1 MVLTRLHGTRFTDM
15 PELPEVETVK
25 RELEKTMLN
34 KTFLTPQ
41 VYFKGAIKSDYET
54 YLKEINNKTVVSF
67 SRKGKFLLIN
77 LNDKQ
82 RILFHLRMEGKLF
95 VVDKKEHS
103 TKHLTLF
110 IPFKDDDNGLAFYDV
125 RKFGITQLLK
135 ENELGPLKKLGLEP
149 FEIQDPTYLYDKL
162 KNSNKT
168 IKELLLDQSIIAGIG
183 NIYDS
188 EILFKSSISPF
199 RKGKTIRLDECQTL
213 INISKDILN
222 KAIINNGSTIRS
234 YQASQKVH
242 GSFQEFLQVYQN
254 DGYCKSCHSFKIQ
267 KIAIEGRGTYF
278 CPKCQHTGIT
288 LGITG
293 KIGSGKSLATSFFK
307 DDGYLT
313 ISSDDIVHSLYKNE
327 SFLKK
332 LKANFPMVFKEG
344 ILSKDIISN
353 LLQND
358 NKFKNKYQNFIFK
371 EVKKEIEN
379 FIIENDSKNKAV
391 EVPLLFDAHFES
403 LFTYLV
409 GVETIHQK
417 EHLLNRGETNI
428 EERIKF
434 NSLNS
439 YDENKEKLDFIL
451 HSDSTI
457 EYLHKQ
463 VDDIVIEIEKRLA

>member
-1 MVLTRLHGTRFTDM
+1 M

-25 RELEKTMLN
+25 RELEKIMLN
-34 KTFLTPQ
+34 KTLLTPQ
-41 VYFKGAIKSDYET
+41 IFFKGAIKSDYET
-54 YLKEINNKTVVSF
+54 YLKEINDKTVVSF

-77 LNDKQ
+77 LNDNQ

-95 VVDKKEHS
+95 VVDKDDHT

-110 IPFKDDDNGLAFYDV
+110 IPFKNDDKGLAFYDV

-135 ENELGPLKKLGLEP
+135 EGELGPLEKLGLEP
-149 FEIQDPTYLYDKL
+149 SEIKDASYLYDKI

-199 RKGKTIRLDECQTL
+199 REGKTITLNECETIIKNCQEILD
-213 INISKDILN
+213 
-222 KAIINNGSTIRS
+222 KAIINNGSTIKS

-254 DGYCKSCHSFKIQ
+254 DGNCKSCHTFKVQ
-267 KIAIEGRGTYF
+267 KIPIEGRGTYY

-313 ISSDDIVHSLYKNE
+313 ISSDDIVHDLYNNVDFIAK
-327 SFLKK
+327 LKK
-332 LKANFPMVFKEG
+332 NFPDIFKDG
-344 ILSKDIISN
+344 IISKETISK
-353 LLQND
+353 LLQSD
-358 NKFKNKYQNFIFK
+358 KKFKNKYQNFIFK

-379 FIIENDSKNKAV
+379 FIIKNDGKNKAV

-417 EHLLNRGETNI
+417 EHLLTRGDKNV
-428 EERIKF
+428 EERMKF
-434 NSLNS
+434 NDLNS
-439 YDENKEKLDFIL
+439 YDKNRDKLDFVL

-463 VDDIVIEIEKRLA
+463 VDDVVREIEKRLA

>member
-1 MVLTRLHGTRFTDM
+1 M

-25 RELEKTMLN
+25 RELEKIMLN
-34 KTFLTPQ
+34 KTLLTPQ
-41 VYFKGAIKSDYET
+41 VFFKGAIKSDYET
-54 YLKEINNKTVVSF
+54 YLKEINDKTVVSF

-77 LNDKQ
+77 LNDNQ

-95 VVDKKEHS
+95 VVDKDDHT

-110 IPFKDDDNGLAFYDV
+110 IPFKNDDKGLAFYDV

-135 ENELGPLKKLGLEP
+135 EGELGPLEKLGLEP
-149 FEIQDPTYLYDKL
+149 SEIKDPSYLYDKI

-168 IKELLLDQSIIAGIG
+168 IKELLLDQTIIAGIG

-199 RKGKTIRLDECQTL
+199 REGKTITLNECETIIKNSQEILD
-213 INISKDILN
+213 

-254 DGYCKSCHSFKIQ
+254 DGYCKSCHTFKVQ
-267 KIAIEGRGTYF
+267 KIPIEGRGTYY

-313 ISSDDIVHSLYKNE
+313 ISSDDIVHDLYNNIDFIAK
-327 SFLKK
+327 LKK
-332 LKANFPMVFKEG
+332 NFPEIFKDG
-344 ILSKDIISN
+344 IISKETISK
-353 LLQND
+353 LLQSD
-358 NKFKNKYQNFIFK
+358 KKFKNKYQNFIFK

-379 FIIENDSKNKAV
+379 FIIKNDGKNKAV
-391 EVPLLFDAHFES
+391 EVPLLFEAHFES

-409 GVETIHQK
+409 GVETVHQK
-417 EHLLNRGETNI
+417 EHLLTRGDKNV

-434 NSLNS
+434 NDLNS
-439 YDENKEKLDFIL
+439 YDKNRDKLDFVL

-463 VDDIVIEIEKRLA
+463 VNDVVGEIEKRLA

>member
-1 MVLTRLHGTRFTDM
+1 M

-25 RELEKTMLN
+25 RELEKIMLN
-34 KTFLTPQ
+34 KTLLTPQ
-41 VYFKGAIKSDYET
+41 IFFKGAIKSDYET
-54 YLKEINNKTVVSF
+54 YLKEINDKTVVSF

-77 LNDKQ
+77 LNDNQ

-95 VVDKKEHS
+95 VVDKDDHT

-110 IPFKDDDNGLAFYDV
+110 IPFKNDDKGLAFYDV

-135 ENELGPLKKLGLEP
+135 EGELGPLEKLGLEP
-149 FEIQDPTYLYDKL
+149 SEIKDASYLYDKI

-168 IKELLLDQSIIAGIG
+168 IKELLLDQTIIAGVG

-199 RKGKTIRLDECQTL
+199 REGKTITLNECETIIKNCQEILD
-213 INISKDILN
+213 

-254 DGYCKSCHSFKIQ
+254 DGNCKSCHTFKVQ
-267 KIAIEGRGTYF
+267 KIPIEGRGTYY

-313 ISSDDIVHSLYKNE
+313 ISSDDIVHDLYNNVDFIAK
-327 SFLKK
+327 LKK
-332 LKANFPMVFKEG
+332 TFPDIFKDG
-344 ILSKDIISN
+344 IISKETISK
-353 LLQND
+353 LLQSD
-358 NKFKNKYQNFIFK
+358 KKFKNKYQNFIFK

-379 FIIENDSKNKAV
+379 FIIKNDGKNKAV

-417 EHLLNRGETNI
+417 EHLLTRGDKNV
-428 EERIKF
+428 EERMKF
-434 NSLNS
+434 NDLNS
-439 YDENKEKLDFIL
+439 YDKNRDKLDFVL
-451 HSDSTI
+451 HGDSTI

-463 VDDIVIEIEKRLA
+463 VDDVVREIEKRLA

>member
-1 MVLTRLHGTRFTDM
+1 M

-25 RELEKTMLN
+25 RELEKIMLN
-34 KTFLTPQ
+34 KTLLTPQ
-41 VYFKGAIKSDYET
+41 VFFKGAIKSDYET
-54 YLKEINNKTVVSF
+54 YLKEINDKTVVSF

-77 LNDKQ
+77 LNDNQ

-95 VVDKKEHS
+95 VVDKDDHT

-110 IPFKDDDNGLAFYDV
+110 IPFKNDDKGLAFYDV

-135 ENELGPLKKLGLEP
+135 EGELGPLEKLGLEP
-149 FEIQDPTYLYDKL
+149 SEIKDASYLYDKI

-168 IKELLLDQSIIAGIG
+168 IKELLLDQTIIAGIG

-199 RKGKTIRLDECQTL
+199 REGKTITLNECETIIQNSQEILD
-213 INISKDILN
+213 

-254 DGYCKSCHSFKIQ
+254 DGYCKSCHTFKVQ
-267 KIAIEGRGTYF
+267 KIPIEGRGTYY

-313 ISSDDIVHSLYKNE
+313 ISSDDIVHDLYNNVDFIAK
-327 SFLKK
+327 LKK
-332 LKANFPMVFKEG
+332 NFPEIFKDG
-344 ILSKDIISN
+344 NISKETISK
-353 LLQND
+353 LLQSD
-358 NKFKNKYQNFIFK
+358 KKFKNKYQNYIFK

-379 FIIENDSKNKAV
+379 FIIKNDGKNKAV

-409 GVETIHQK
+409 GVETVHQK
-417 EHLLNRGETNI
+417 EHLLTRGDKNV

-434 NSLNS
+434 NDLNS
-439 YDENKEKLDFIL
+439 YDKNRDKLDFVL

-463 VDDIVIEIEKRLA
+463 VDDVVCEIEKRLA

>member
-1 MVLTRLHGTRFTDM
+1 M

-25 RELEKTMLN
+25 RELEKIMLN
-34 KTFLTPQ
+34 KTLLTPQ
-41 VYFKGAIKSDYET
+41 IFFKGAIKSDYET
-54 YLKEINNKTVVSF
+54 YLKEINDKTVVSF

-77 LNDKQ
+77 LNDNQ

-95 VVDKKEHS
+95 VVDKDDHT

-110 IPFKDDDNGLAFYDV
+110 IPFKNDDKGLAFYDV

-135 ENELGPLKKLGLEP
+135 EGELGPLEKLGLEP
-149 FEIQDPTYLYDKL
+149 SEIKDASYLYDKI

-199 RKGKTIRLDECQTL
+199 REGKTITLNECETIIKNSQEILD
-213 INISKDILN
+213 

-254 DGYCKSCHSFKIQ
+254 DGNCKSCHTFKVQ
-267 KIAIEGRGTYF
+267 KIPIEGRGTYY

-313 ISSDDIVHSLYKNE
+313 ISSDDIVHDLYNNVDFIAK
-327 SFLKK
+327 LKK
-332 LKANFPMVFKEG
+332 NFPDIFKDG
-344 ILSKDIISN
+344 IISKETISK
-353 LLQND
+353 LLQSD
-358 NKFKNKYQNFIFK
+358 KKFKNKYQNFIFK

-379 FIIENDSKNKAV
+379 FIIKNDGKNKAV

-417 EHLLNRGETNI
+417 EHLLTRGDKNV
-428 EERIKF
+428 EERMKF
-434 NSLNS
+434 NDLNS
-439 YDENKEKLDFIL
+439 YDKNRDKLDFVL

-463 VDDIVIEIEKRLA
+463 VDDVVCEIEKRLA

>member
-1 MVLTRLHGTRFTDM
+1 M

-25 RELEKTMLN
+25 RELEKIMLN
-34 KTFLTPQ
+34 KTLLTPQ
-41 VYFKGAIKSDYET
+41 VFFKGAIKSDYET
-54 YLKEINNKTVVSF
+54 YLKEINDKTVVSF

-77 LNDKQ
+77 LNDNQ

-95 VVDKKEHS
+95 VVDKDDHT

-110 IPFKDDDNGLAFYDV
+110 IPFKNDDKGLAFYDV

-135 ENELGPLKKLGLEP
+135 EGELGPLEKLGLEP
-149 FEIQDPTYLYDKL
+149 SEIEDASYLYEKI

-168 IKELLLDQSIIAGIG
+168 IKELLLDQTIIAGIG

-199 RKGKTIRLDECQTL
+199 REGKTITLNECETIIKNSQEILD
-213 INISKDILN
+213 

-254 DGYCKSCHSFKIQ
+254 DGYCKSCHTIKVQ
-267 KIAIEGRGTYF
+267 KISIEGRGTYY

-313 ISSDDIVHSLYKNE
+313 ISSDDIVHDLYNNVDFIAK
-327 SFLKK
+327 LKK
-332 LKANFPMVFKEG
+332 NFPEIFKDG
-344 ILSKDIISN
+344 IISKETISK
-353 LLQND
+353 LLQSD
-358 NKFKNKYQNFIFK
+358 KKFKNKYQNYIFK

-379 FIIENDSKNKAV
+379 FIIKNDGKNKAV

-403 LFTYLV
+403 LFTYIV
-409 GVETIHQK
+409 GVETVHQK
-417 EHLLNRGETNI
+417 EHLLTRGDKNV

-434 NSLNS
+434 NDLNS
-439 YDENKEKLDFIL
+439 YDKNRDKLDFVL

-463 VDDIVIEIEKRLA
+463 VDDVVREIEKRSA

>member
-1 MVLTRLHGTRFTDM
+1 M

-25 RELEKTMLN
+25 RELEKIMLN
-34 KTFLTPQ
+34 KTLLTPQ
-41 VYFKGAIKSDYET
+41 VFFKGAIKSDYET
-54 YLKEINNKTVVSF
+54 YLKEINDKTVVSF

-77 LNDKQ
+77 LNDNQ

-95 VVDKKEHS
+95 VVDKDDHT

-110 IPFKDDDNGLAFYDV
+110 IPFKNDDKGLAFYDV

-135 ENELGPLKKLGLEP
+135 EGELGPLEKLGLEP
-149 FEIQDPTYLYDKL
+149 SEIKDASYLYDKI

-199 RKGKTIRLDECQTL
+199 REGKTITLNECETIIKNSQEILD
-213 INISKDILN
+213 

-254 DGYCKSCHSFKIQ
+254 DGYCKSCHTFKVQ
-267 KIAIEGRGTYF
+267 KIPIEGRGTYY

-313 ISSDDIVHSLYKNE
+313 ISSDDIVHDLYNNVDFIAK
-327 SFLKK
+327 LKK
-332 LKANFPMVFKEG
+332 NFQEIFKDG
-344 ILSKDIISN
+344 IISKETISK
-353 LLQND
+353 LLQSD
-358 NKFKNKYQNFIFK
+358 KKFKNKYQNFIFK

-379 FIIENDSKNKAV
+379 FIIKNDCKNKAV

-409 GVETIHQK
+409 GVETVHQK
-417 EHLLNRGETNI
+417 EHLLTRGDKNV

-434 NSLNS
+434 NDLNS
-439 YDENKEKLDFIL
+439 YDKNRDKLDFVL

-463 VDDIVIEIEKRLA
+463 VDDVVGEIEKRLA

>member
-1 MVLTRLHGTRFTDM
+1 M

-25 RELEKTMLN
+25 RELEKIMLN
-34 KTFLTPQ
+34 KTLLTPQ
-41 VYFKGAIKSDYET
+41 IFFKGAIKSDYET
-54 YLKEINNKTVVSF
+54 YLKEINDKTVVSF

-77 LNDKQ
+77 LNDNQ

-95 VVDKKEHS
+95 VVDKDDHT

-110 IPFKDDDNGLAFYDV
+110 IPFKNDDKGLAFYDV

-135 ENELGPLKKLGLEP
+135 EGELGPLEKLGLEP
-149 FEIQDPTYLYDKL
+149 SEIKDASYLYDKI

-199 RKGKTIRLDECQTL
+199 REGKTITLNECETIIKNSQEILD
-213 INISKDILN
+213 

-254 DGYCKSCHSFKIQ
+254 DGNCKSCHTFKVQ
-267 KIAIEGRGTYF
+267 KIPIEGRGTYY

-313 ISSDDIVHSLYKNE
+313 ISSDDIVHDLYNNVDFIAK
-327 SFLKK
+327 LKK
-332 LKANFPMVFKEG
+332 NFPDIFKDG
-344 ILSKDIISN
+344 IISKETISK
-353 LLQND
+353 LLQSD
-358 NKFKNKYQNFIFK
+358 KKFKNKYQNFIFK

-379 FIIENDSKNKAV
+379 FIIKNDSKNKAV

-409 GVETIHQK
+409 GVETVHQK
-417 EHLLNRGETNI
+417 EHLLTRGDKNV
-428 EERIKF
+428 EERMKF
-434 NSLNS
+434 NDLNS
-439 YDENKEKLDFIL
+439 YDKNRDKLDFVL

-463 VDDIVIEIEKRLA
+463 VDDVVCEIEKRLA